1 MDRINSNI
9 TNHSEWCVRMREKKE
24 YNKSK
29 LGYLSIADEDR
40 QSGERDRTAMR
51 YHYEI
56 SFFFN
61 KSSET
66 VVFVVTVLRS
76 ATKK

>member
-1 MDRINSNI
+1 MCAN
-9 TNHSEWCVRMREKKE
+9 EREKS
-24 YNKSK
+24 SK

-40 QSGERDRTAMR
+40 QTGERDRTAMR

-56 SFFFN
+56 SFYFN
-61 KSSET
+61 KSSGT
-66 VVFVVTVLRS
+66 VVFVVTVIRS